1 MEVKEYRNFAEEETI
16 EENFKTRNN
25 LNKFT
30 SLEVL
35 SSDERKTN
43 DVSLSEPYH
52 TARNEPKIIQLPSQ
66 GEVVEKI
73 DEENSN
79 ADKSEDLKQFGLIN
93 DFLYLNSRFWG
104 VSIPSVLAQLS
115 GLLGM
120 TISMFFIAYLNDPNK
135 TAAVGL
141 GVSVLTMLVEAPVTG
156 MNGGISVLVSIA
168 YGSQRYDDCVRALQ
182 LGRILTLLTFMGTLI
197 LL

>member
-1 MEVKEYRNFAEEETI
+1 
-16 EENFKTRNN
+16 
-25 LNKFT
+25 
-30 SLEVL
+30 
-35 SSDERKTN
+35 
-43 DVSLSEPYH
+43 
-52 TARNEPKIIQLPSQ
+52 
-66 GEVVEKI
+66 
-73 DEENSN
+73 
-79 ADKSEDLKQFGLIN
+79 
-93 DFLYLNSRFWG
+93 
-104 VSIPSVLAQLS
+104 
-115 GLLGM
+115 M